1 MTMPSATLIKPARF
15 EQKSTMRIAGL
26 RLRLDD
32 QAAQK
37 IPELWQQLVPHMG
50 KVPAQVGHADYGVCI
65 GVDDSNSCF
74 DYMAGMEIK
83 KDIADRSSVPTEW
96 FEITIPEQQYAIFAH
111 QQHVSQLH
119 QTIHDIFDQ
128 WLPGSG
134 YVHAVGGAGKVHFI
148 ERYGEAFNPQTGTGD
163 IEIWLPVKAR

>member
-50 KVPAQVGHADYGVCI
+50 KIPAQVGHADYGVCI
-65 GVDDSNSCF
+65 RVDDSNSCF
-74 DYMAGMEIK
+74 DYMAGMEIE

-111 QQHVSQLH
+111 QQHVSQLR
-119 QTIHDIFDQ
+119 QKF
-128 WLPGSG
+128 
-134 YVHAVGGAGKVHFI
+134 
-148 ERYGEAFNPQTGTGD
+148 
-163 IEIWLPVKAR
+163 